1 MIRTLA
7 IRMDRS
13 MENALLLAEW
23 LKKQPEVLRVIYPGL
38 KEHPGYEVMQAQARG
53 AGAMLTFDV
62 ADGNTALQLLSNVS
76 LIEILRN
83 ALKVCPDIKVA
94 GIAGP
99 GDTLATDDA
108 IRTFRLIKEEFPQL
122 LRCMSTLFITESGS
136 KAWKAQGS

>member
-38 KEHPGYEVMQAQARG
+38 KEHPGYEVMQTQARG